1 MVKKFIDIYTPP
13 WRTCLLD
20 MKEVQNM
27 LKDQLLKDCRDAL
40 IDSNA
45 GHCDCSCNNK
55 EYCYH
60 DCKQCLDQVHWH
72 SSSEGR
78 SDYGCPWLPLTYI
91 LHFTERYSQQITDAL
106 DLVDSDRY
114 PYYNIFSMGCG
125 AAPDLMAFEELV
137 QNSDKTIYYKG
148 YDRNP
153 LWEPIHDYIENY
165 TNGTP
170 NITAKPRREDIFD
183 VFADGKPAHQRYNIV
198 VLEYLLS
205 HFYNDG
211 QNTHIHQL
219 LQPRPSLPSTQSRPH
234 GFICTVTG
242 QQRQIGSALP
252 QQPNAA
258 VLIAGLLVCLQIP
271 DHSLLRQV
279 RIAQFLCISHRAL
292 RAVLEGIEA
301 F

>member
-1 MVKKFIDIYTPP
+1 
-13 WRTCLLD
+13 

-27 LKDQLLKDCRDAL
+27 LKDQLLKYCQDAL

-78 SDYGCPWLPLTYI
+78 SDYDCPWLLLTYI

-106 DLVDSDRY
+106 DLVDIDRY
-114 PYYNIFSMGCG
+114 PYYNIFSIGCG

-137 QNSDKTIYYKG
+137 QNSDKTVYYKG

-170 NITAKPRREDIFD
+170 NITAKLRRADIFD
-183 VFADGKPAHQRYNIV
+183 VFADRKPAHQRYNIV

-211 QNTHIHQL
+211 QNTHIRQL
-219 LQPRPSLPSTQSRPH
+219 FQYIIDNIISNKPNNSPFLIIITDIDSCWKGRDQWHDLLDMLEDAGYHGTAYAHSAHLTGDLGASRWSSWAHEHSPSYGNISYHYFESD
-234 GFICTVTG
+234 
-242 QQRQIGSALP
+242 S
-252 QQPNAA
+252 NAA
-258 VLIAGLLVCLQIP
+258 QLIIE
-271 DHSLLRQV
+271 
-279 RIAQFLCISHRAL
+279 
-292 RAVLEGIEA
+292 LE
-301 F
+301 

>member
-1 MVKKFIDIYTPP
+1 
-13 WRTCLLD
+13 

-27 LKDQLLKDCRDAL
+27 LKDQLLEYCQDAL

-60 DCKQCLDQVHWH
+60 DCQQCLDQVHWH

-78 SDYGCPWLPLTYI
+78 SDYNCPWLLLTYI

-106 DLVDSDRY
+106 DLVDINRY
-114 PYYNIFSMGCG
+114 PYYNIFSIGCG

-137 QNSDKTIYYKG
+137 QNSDKTVYYKG

-170 NITAKPRREDIFD
+170 NITAKLRREDIFD

-219 LQPRPSLPSTQSRPH
+219 FQYIIDNIISNKPDNSPFLIIIADIDSCWKGRDQWHDLLDMLEDAGYHGTAYAHSAYPTGDLGATRWSSRTHESSPSYGNISYHYFNSD
-234 GFICTVTG
+234 
-242 QQRQIGSALP
+242 SK
-252 QQPNAA
+252 AA
-258 VLIAGLLVCLQIP
+258 QLIIE
-271 DHSLLRQV
+271 
-279 RIAQFLCISHRAL
+279 
-292 RAVLEGIEA
+292 LE
-301 F
+301 